1 MSRPTPGAAFR
12 AIHAAAKPLLTPLAH
27 DALSARLIQ
36 RAGFKAF
43 NIGGSSLL
51 AARHALPDLGLA
63 ALGEMVA
70 GLRDI
75 LDATPLPCLVD
86 ADDGYGDVKSVVHTI
101 QSYERIG
108 AAGALLE
115 DQLRT
120 GKQPGANAARG
131 VAPLEVIEQKLKAAM
146 AARHDRDFVIIART
160 DAAGAEGLDEALRR
174 GERFLKLGAD
184 GVFVA
189 GLRTP
194 EEFAR
199 VGGAFKGSWNA
210 GVMFEGGRTPWIAP
224 AELYAMGFSQV
235 SYPNSL
241 ILRVAQSMDDA
252 LRRLAELAAGREARL
267 GADADEL
274 GFAALEEAVALRR
287 WGDIEREFS

>member
-1 MSRPTPGAAFR
+1 MSSPTPGAAFR
-12 AIHAAAKPLLTPLAH
+12 AIHAAARPLLTPLAH
-27 DALSARLIQ
+27 DALSARLIA

-43 NIGGSSLL
+43 NIGGSALL
-51 AARHALPDLGLA
+51 AARHGLPDLGLA

-70 GLRDI
+70 GVRDI
-75 LDATPLPCLVD
+75 LDAAPLPCLVD
-86 ADDGYGDVKSVVHTI
+86 ADDGYGDVKSVVNTI
-101 QSYERIG
+101 ESYERIG

-131 VAPLEVIEQKLKAAM
+131 VAPIEVIEQKLRAAM
-146 AARHDRDFVIIART
+146 AARRDGDFVIIGRT

-174 GERFLKLGAD
+174 GERFLRLGAD

-189 GLRTP
+189 GLRKP

-199 VGGAFKGSWNA
+199 VGAAFKGSWNA
-210 GVMFEGGRTPWIAP
+210 AVMFEGGRTPWMPP
-224 AELYAMGFSQV
+224 AELYGMGFTQV

-241 ILRVAQSMDDA
+241 ILRVAHTLDQA
-252 LRRLAELAAGREARL
+252 LRRLGELAAGGDPGL
-267 GADADEL
+267 GAGAAEL
-274 GFAALEEAVALRR
+274 GFQALEEAVKLRR
-287 WGDIEREFS
+287 WGEIEQKFP